1 MQYLI
6 IILDESANSFCYYPN
21 PNREAKLINLSLLK
35 KAIFYA
41 QKNGL
46 SINFLLGKAKLPKEY
61 LKEIDK
67 VSHIFIMS
75 QNHISDDV
83 FDVFVSDLTLDDN
96 LSETHS
102 NSDSNIILRI
112 DKSQIA
118 ELSSKVIA
126 LTGKFKRI
134 NITIQNIDLFTQ
146 KDFDIYAQE
155 LEKLSEVFEN
165 KINII
170 GDEEC
175 NVLSDRIVLE
185 KMNNCDAGV
194 KHITLAP
201 NGKFYICPAFYY
213 EDDNNS
219 VGDLQNSINVKNQQ
233 LYHLSYAPI
242 CRVCDAYQCK
252 RCVWLNRKTTLEVN
266 TPSHEQCV
274 VSHLERNTSKKML
287 IKIQK
292 RGLQVQ
298 ANEIPDI
305 DYLDPF
311 DKVNRWK

>member
-175 NVLSDRIVLE
+175 NLLSDRIVLE

-219 VGDLQNSINVKNQQ
+219 VGDLQNGINVKNQQ

>member
-219 VGDLQNSINVKNQQ
+219 VGDLQNGINVKNQQ